1 VDTTTAIAAVDTL
14 GRRVAPRHFRTVEE
28 KIQIVTESRMPGAS
42 VAEVA
47 RRHGVNANQVFTWR
61 LQQEQGVLGR
71 RKRGRPAAVRLLPV
85 QVGRETRESPTEA
98 STAPPATPV
107 SEGRIEIT
115 LADGIRIAISGA
127 VAAEQLR
134 QVLAVLRR

>member
-1 VDTTTAIAAVDTL
+1 VDTSTAIGAVDTL
-14 GRRVAPRHFRTVEE
+14 GRRVAPRRYRTVEE

-71 RKRGRPAAVRLLPV
+71 RKRGRPAAVHLLPV
-85 QVGRETRESPTEA
+85 QVRNEA
-98 STAPPATPV
+98 QEPPAQVSTAARRAAPG

-115 LADGIRIAISGA
+115 LADGVRIAISGA
-127 VAAEQLR
+127 VSAEQLH
-134 QVLAVLRR
+134 QVMAVLR

>member
-1 VDTTTAIAAVDTL
+1 M
-14 GRRVAPRHFRTVEE
+14 
-28 KIQIVTESRMPGAS
+28 TESRLPGAS

-71 RKRGRPAAVRLLPV
+71 RKRGRPMAVRLLPV
-85 QVGRETRESPTEA
+85 QVSGEPRNSPTESSA
-98 STAPPATPV
+98 APPAAPV
-107 SEGRIEIT
+107 IEGRIEIV

-134 QVLAVLRR
+134 QVLEVLGQ

>member
-1 VDTTTAIAAVDTL
+1 
-14 GRRVAPRHFRTVEE
+14 
-28 KIQIVTESRMPGAS
+28 MPGAS

-71 RKRGRPAAVRLLPV
+71 RKRGRPVAVRLLPV
-85 QVGRETRESPTEA
+85 QVSREPRESPAEA
-98 STAPPATPV
+98 STAPSATPAG
-107 SEGRIEIT
+107 EGRIEIT

-127 VAAEQLR
+127 VVAEQLR

>member
-71 RKRGRPAAVRLLPV
+71 RKRGRPVAVRLLPV
-85 QVGRETRESPTEA
+85 QVSREPRESPAEA
-98 STAPPATPV
+98 STAPSATPAG
-107 SEGRIEIT
+107 EGRIEIT

-127 VAAEQLR
+127 VVAEQLR

>member
-1 VDTTTAIAAVDTL
+1 
-14 GRRVAPRHFRTVEE
+14 
-28 KIQIVTESRMPGAS
+28 MPGAS

-71 RKRGRPAAVRLLPV
+71 RKRGRPAAVHLLPV
-85 QVGRETRESPTEA
+85 QVRNEA
-98 STAPPATPV
+98 QEPPAQVSAAARLAAPG

-115 LADGIRIAISGA
+115 LADGVRIAISGA
-127 VAAEQLR
+127 VSAEQLH
-134 QVLAVLRR
+134 QVMAVLR

>member
-1 VDTTTAIAAVDTL
+1 
-14 GRRVAPRHFRTVEE
+14 
-28 KIQIVTESRMPGAS
+28 MPGES

-71 RKRGRPAAVRLLPV
+71 RKRGRPVAVRLLPV
-85 QVGRETRESPTEA
+85 QVSREARESPAET
-98 STAPPATPV
+98 SPAPPATP

-115 LADGIRIAISGA
+115 LPDGIRIAISGA
-127 VAAEQLR
+127 VAAEPLR
-134 QVLAVLRR
+134 QLMVVLRR